1 MATSFQKRRRIP
13 DGFALAK
20 IILLHLAKAVYNSS
34 MSKSSKNTSLD
45 LEKEVEL
52 LRSYAIGKTGKDSE
66 EIYRPEFVESVFKSL
81 KERPTQIF
89 ESPEGF
95 LKQLK
100 SVE

>member
-1 MATSFQKRRRIP
+1 M
-13 DGFALAK
+13 
-20 IILLHLAKAVYNSS
+20 N
-34 MSKSSKNTSLD
+34 KSSKSNTLE

-52 LRSYAIGKTGKDSE
+52 LRSYMIGSIGKDSE
-66 EIYRPEFVESVFKSL
+66 GSYRPEFVESIFKSL
-81 KERPTQIF
+81 KEEPKQIF